1 MPLDING
8 ASSKQGAEQGE
19 VEELKQQQQQR
30 KRQSPLET
38 VLVMQGGGSL
48 GAYECGVYK
57 SLAKHNIKFD
67 IVAGTSIGAINA
79 AIIAAH
85 HNDNSDQNNNGNSLG
100 DLNSFSCAG
109 ARALE
114 DFWLELAE
122 TILPLPDDMSDL
134 YFTDEMRANIAA
146 MHSALCGN
154 PKAFYPRWF
163 LSDLFLSLLSLLTFK
178 PLPYPMFDI
187 TPVKKTLN
195 RYIDVKRLTKNNNTA
210 TSKNNSNS
218 RPRLI
223 ATSTDVKT
231 SRPIVFDSKQT
242 SIELEDII
250 ASACFPFYGISW
262 IKKGQKYLWD
272 GALLSNIP
280 LREVIDASPIADK
293 IVRV

>member
-8 ASSKQGAEQGE
+8 ASSKQGAEQEG

-30 KRQSPLET
+30 KRESPLET

-100 DLNSFSCAG
+100 DLNSFSSAG

-122 TILPLPDDMSDL
+122 TILPIPDDMSDL

-146 MHSALCGN
+146 IHSALYGN
-154 PKAFYPRWF
+154 AKAFYPRWV
-163 LSDLFLSLLSLLTFK
+163 LSDLFVTVIS
-178 PLPYPMFDI
+178 
-187 TPVKKTLN
+187 
-195 RYIDVKRLTKNNNTA
+195 
-210 TSKNNSNS
+210 
-218 RPRLI
+218 
-223 ATSTDVKT
+223 
-231 SRPIVFDSKQT
+231 IVF
-242 SIELEDII
+242 
-250 ASACFPFYGISW
+250 
-262 IKKGQKYLWD
+262 
-272 GALLSNIP
+272 
-280 LREVIDASPIADK
+280 
-293 IVRV
+293 